1 MPGTGDAQHHEI
13 DESGGSDVKR
23 EQAAERLRQW
33 AARAQHEAQYADTRE
48 DILHWQ
54 GQAQVLGSVATFLAG
69 PGATLDDDTVWKQ
82 IVSDRSGALAAWEQA
97 QEGAEAMLYAGMV
110 AGYDIVV
117 TALTD
122 MAGRAWSV
130 DSLAKVWV
138 NR

>member
-1 MPGTGDAQHHEI
+1 MPDTGDAQKHAI
-13 DESGGSDVKR
+13 DESGGNDVKR
-23 EQAAERLRQW
+23 EQAVERLRQW

-54 GQAQVLGSVATFLAG
+54 GQAQVLGGAATFLAG

-97 QEGAEAMLYAGMV
+97 QEGGEAMLYAGMV

-122 MAGRAWSV
+122 IAGRAWSV
-130 DSLAKVWV
+130 DALAKVWV

>member
-1 MPGTGDAQHHEI
+1 M
-13 DESGGSDVKR
+13 KR
-23 EQAAERLRQW
+23 EQAVERLRQW

-54 GQAQVLGSVATFLAG
+54 GQAQVLGGVATFLAG

-122 MAGRAWSV
+122 IAGRAWSV

>member
-1 MPGTGDAQHHEI
+1 M

-23 EQAAERLRQW
+23 EQAVERLRQW

-54 GQAQVLGSVATFLAG
+54 GQAQVLGGVATFLAG

-122 MAGRAWSV
+122 IAGRAWSV

>member
-1 MPGTGDAQHHEI
+1 MRA
-13 DESGGSDVKR
+13 GGSDMKR
-23 EQAAERLRQW
+23 EQAVERLRQW
-33 AARAQHEAQYADTRE
+33 AARARHEAQYADTRE

-54 GQAQVLGSVATFLAG
+54 GQAQVLGGVATFLAG

-110 AGYDIVV
+110 AAYDIVV

-122 MAGRAWSV
+122 IAGRAWSV